1 MMFGSLFYNF
11 WAALCTF
18 AVYFIWAV
26 QDPFAYPLPTIGV
39 SLVVA
44 LIGFIAMFF
53 IRAFIGYVL
62 YTPENIAYS
71 EGNPTSS
78 VETFNSEQQQFVPQN
93 ERTTVEFEED
103 NTEEIAKVVRTMLHG
118 QEGAVSK

>member
-11 WAALCTF
+11 WAALCSFT
-18 AVYFIWAV
+18 VYFIWAV
-26 QDPFAYPLPTIGV
+26 QDPFAYPLPTIGT

-53 IRAFIGYVL
+53 IRAFIGYVF
-62 YTPENIAYS
+62 YTPGNIAYS
-71 EGNPTSS
+71 EVDSTSNI
-78 VETFNSEQQQFVPQN
+78 EPLNTEQRQFVPQN
-93 ERTTVEFEED
+93 KRTTVEFEED

-118 QEGAVSK
+118 QEEAISK

>member
-1 MMFGSLFYNF
+1 MFGSLFYNF

>member
-1 MMFGSLFYNF
+1 MMFGSLFYNS
-11 WAALCTF
+11 WAALCSFT
-18 AVYFIWAV
+18 VYFIWAV

-44 LIGFIAMFF
+44 LIGFIVMYF
-53 IRAFIGYVL
+53 IRAFIGYVF

-71 EGNPTSS
+71 EVDSTLNIEPS
-78 VETFNSEQQQFVPQN
+78 NAEQQQFVPQN
-93 ERTTVEFEED
+93 GRTTVEFEED

-118 QEGAVSK
+118 QEEAVSK